1 MNDLLVYVVMAAS
14 SAASGAILYRFG
26 WNVLNYAALPLM
38 LCTGA
43 SILWFAA
50 TRRSRGFVP
59 AAVPSIL
66 E

>member
-1 MNDLLVYVVMAAS
+1 MNDLLVYVIMASS

-26 WNVLNYAALPLM
+26 WSVLNYAALPLVF
-38 LCTGA
+38 CTGA
-43 SILWFAA
+43 AILWLAA
-50 TRRSRGFVP
+50 TRRTGESVA